1 MGCCRLLD
9 DYGATRRCKNSK
21 RASPPRARRLGLAH
35 LRAAGAGLLVGRLV
49 GWLFGPYP
57 SQRSCATVARF
68 ESFDQVPQSLATHCD
83 SGGHLGTP
91 MNPSQSGG
99 GNQQMTRGL
108 LGLGTQFRCTVA
120 LAIHQGTY
128 PMKLDL

>member
-21 RASPPRARRLGLAH
+21 RASLPRVRRLGLAH
-35 LRAAGAGLLVGRLV
+35 LRWLVLVCWLVDWLVGL
-49 GWLFGPYP
+49 LFGPYP
-57 SQRSCATVARF
+57 SQRSCATVGLF
-68 ESFDQVPQSLATHCD
+68 ESFDQVPQSLATHCE
-83 SGGHLGTP
+83 SRGHLEKP

-108 LGLGTQFRCTVA
+108 LGLGTHFRWSHWGFIRGHV
-120 LAIHQGTY
+120 Q
-128 PMKLDL
+128 